1 MTLPDS
7 PMPGTFILDS
17 PIPPKL
23 DLVGARSQFYRSP
36 QTPSAASLLHRSA
49 RSDHGSRK
57 KRARYGYGD
66 VAGDGDAAGF
76 LEERSSFSP
85 SKTAASLTLNTTS
98 ITATTWRDRSMTT
111 TSLSRIASPT
121 PLVNTTYRFAGG
133 VETSSTLPFEKQ
145 GYYDNDDDD
154 DDDANGPEVD
164 YRPNRYRDLV
174 HMPTD
179 TPSLSASPVCGGRDV
194 STARKRSRR
203 ESTLSSQRDGMRVG
217 GSSEGGGDGGRGWG
231 SAVIKIV
238 GGVAV
243 KVWDF
248 CWPGPFRG
256 FYAGGGKGYEMPSEQ
271 RPPLSSQASTMPR
284 LVDAGSRQNVS
295 EKDGDFSSGDKRT
308 DGPINL
314 PGQFP
319 AASIPNSQRYLHSV
333 NHDELQGNWV
343 LVRKG
348 KSAWEEEALSLSS
361 SSYTSAR
368 KMPPKSNG
376 IYHHPVSTPRR
387 IAVGRL
393 AKRQSLIPMSSRPS
407 SSYSSSH
414 HLYNNT
420 NDTNNTDNNNNNNNH
435 HHHHH
440 HQNHRHHFSPK
451 NASSSPFE
459 PNRSRGPTKQGCSPV
474 SLEVQRYAAKAKR
487 REREEDASIRRLN
500 QQLKTMI
507 KEGREA
513 LGTTIE
519 IEDDGMDVEEWD

>member
-36 QTPSAASLLHRSA
+36 HTPSAASSLHRSA

-57 KRARYGYGD
+57 KRARYGYGY
-66 VAGDGDAAGF
+66 VADGDAAGF
-76 LEERSSFSP
+76 LEEHSSLSP
-85 SKTAASLTLNTTS
+85 SKTAASTTLNTTS
-98 ITATTWRDRSMTT
+98 ITATTWRDQSMTT

-121 PLVNTTYRFAGG
+121 PLVNTAYRFAGG
-133 VETSSTLPFEKQ
+133 VDTSSTLPFEKQ
-145 GYYDNDDDD
+145 GYYDDGDDDDDDD

-164 YRPNRYRDLV
+164 YRPNRYQDLV
-174 HMPTD
+174 HMPMD
-179 TPSLSASPVCGGRDV
+179 TPSLAGSPVCGGRAV

-203 ESTLSSQRDGMRVG
+203 ESMLSSQRDGMRVG

-243 KVWDF
+243 KVWDL

-271 RPPLSSQASTMPR
+271 LPPLSSQASTMPR
-284 LVDAGSRQNVS
+284 LVDAGSRQNVC

-308 DGPINL
+308 DGPINV

-319 AASIPNSQRYLHSV
+319 AASITNSQRYLHSV

-348 KSAWEEEALSLSS
+348 KSAREEEALSPSS

-368 KMPPKSNG
+368 NMPPESNS

-393 AKRQSLIPMSSRPS
+393 ARRQTLIPMASRPS

-414 HLYNNT
+414 HLYSNT
-420 NDTNNTDNNNNNNNH
+420 NDTNNNNNNLTHRH

-440 HQNHRHHFSPK
+440 FSRK

-459 PNRSRGPTKQGCSPV
+459 PNRSRGPTKQGSSPV
-474 SLEVQRYAAKAKR
+474 SLEAQRYAAKAKR

-500 QQLKTMI
+500 QQLKAMI

-519 IEDDGMDVEEWD
+519 IEDDGMDVDEWD